1 MKTFT
6 MGRSQLALTA
16 LIGLVLAGCGPE
28 DTQERAN
35 EILAEARQQ
44 LAPDRRTVV
53 FDVRAE
59 AKGRFVTLYGEVH
72 DAELKER
79 LLRFISKTGEFE
91 PVDSLQTLPDP
102 SAGTTTIGL
111 VSLSVAN
118 MRQKP
123 KHPAEMATQ
132 AILGTPLRILKKE
145 HGWLYVQT
153 PDGYLSW
160 TDDRIAEMTPEEYRR
175 WIEGQRL
182 IVTVEFGWVRSA
194 ASSSSVPVSD
204 VVAGCILGLKGRSG
218 SYWEVLYPDGRTGYL
233 ERSMAEPLAGW
244 LQNTRATPS
253 SIVAT
258 AKRFMGVPYLW
269 GGTSAKGMDCSGF
282 TKTVY
287 FLNGIQ
293 LPRDA
298 SQQARVGTPVE
309 IDDTFTGVQ
318 PGDLLFF
325 GFRANEKHRER
336 VTHVGISLGGA
347 RFIHSSGDVRIN
359 SLNPEDEDF
368 SPFRRKGFLGVKRM
382 IGAPSGEGLELLR
395 AIPYYR
401 GDEN

>member
-1 MKTFT
+1 
-6 MGRSQLALTA
+6 MGRSQLALSA
-16 LIGLVLAGCGPE
+16 LITLVLAGCGPG
-28 DTQERAN
+28 DTQQRAN
-35 EILAEARQQ
+35 DILDEARET

-59 AKGRFVTLYGEVH
+59 ATGRFVTLYGEVQ

-79 LLRFISKTGEFE
+79 LLRFMSKTGEFE
-91 PVDSLQTLPDP
+91 PVDSLHTLPDP
-102 SAGTTTIGL
+102 SVGTTTIGI

-123 KHPAEMATQ
+123 KHTAEMATQ

-160 TDDRIAEMTPEEYRR
+160 TDDQIAEMTPDEYRR

-182 IVTVEFGWVRSA
+182 IVTTEFGWVRSE
-194 ASSSSVPVSD
+194 ASNSAVPVSD

-233 ERSMAEPLAGW
+233 ERSLAEPLPGW
-244 LQNTRATPS
+244 LQNTSATPS

-298 SQQARVGTPVE
+298 SQQALVGTLVE
-309 IDDTFTGVQ
+309 TDDAFTGVQ

-325 GFRANEKHRER
+325 GFRANEKRRER

-347 RFIHSSGDVRIN
+347 RFIHSSGDVHIN

-368 SPFRRKGFLGVKRM
+368 SPFRRKSFLRVKRM
-382 IGAPSGEGLELLR
+382 IGAPSGQGLELLTT
-395 AIPYYR
+395 IPYYR